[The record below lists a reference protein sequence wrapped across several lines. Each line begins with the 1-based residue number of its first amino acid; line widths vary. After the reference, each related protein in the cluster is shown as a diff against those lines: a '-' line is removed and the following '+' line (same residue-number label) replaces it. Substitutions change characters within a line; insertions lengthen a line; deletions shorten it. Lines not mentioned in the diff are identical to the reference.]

1 MMLNATY
8 TILFKDM
15 PAYRPGALRF
25 ESLQELGLGLR
36 SRLCLVLEFLR
47 EPLRQSDVRYK
58 KSPPLA
64 NLTLR

>member
-1 MMLNATY
+1 MS
-8 TILFKDM
+8 
-15 PAYRPGALRF
+15 AYRPGALRF

-36 SRLCLVLEFLR
+36 SGLRLVLEFLR